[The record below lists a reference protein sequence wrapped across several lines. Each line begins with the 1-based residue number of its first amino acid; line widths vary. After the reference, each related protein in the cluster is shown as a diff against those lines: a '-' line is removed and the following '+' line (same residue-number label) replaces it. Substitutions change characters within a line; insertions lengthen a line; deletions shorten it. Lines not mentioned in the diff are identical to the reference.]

1 MHRFGEESQRLCY
14 ERFLHDPK
22 WLVDANHPEGRL
34 GMWRSLGSQGANVV
48 SILMTFL
55 AVQKMKA
62 GKQHQ
67 KTKLPKGM
75 VSRFRQHNDS
85 AVATAAGNWVA
96 ETICA

>member
-1 MHRFGEESQRLCY
+1 M
-14 ERFLHDPK
+14 
-22 WLVDANHPEGRL
+22 
-34 GMWRSLGSQGANVV
+34 
-48 SILMTFL
+48 SILMTLL

-67 KTKLPKGM
+67 TTKLPKGM

-96 ETICA
+96 DTIFV